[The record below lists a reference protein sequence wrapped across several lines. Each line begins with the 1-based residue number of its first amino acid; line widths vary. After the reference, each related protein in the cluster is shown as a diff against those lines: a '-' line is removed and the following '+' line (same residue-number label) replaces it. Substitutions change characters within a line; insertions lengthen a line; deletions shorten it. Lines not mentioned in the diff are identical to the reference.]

1 MALQTPNFDELRAR
15 YLEEVLNQDP
25 QATTG
30 ADSDHYVRAS
40 GFAAAAEAIHQH
52 VAWLSRQVFPGTAET
67 EFLEQLA
74 NERGLAR
81 KPAAVATGSF
91 TLTGTAGTPVSAGMQ
106 WQAPNGLL
114 YELTENATIGGAGA
128 VNVAAWATLAGTAG
142 DLAAGVALT
151 PVAPVPGIAA
161 ASVVSMAGGSEA
173 ETDDSLRD
181 RLLEL
186 MRNAPAGGNAG
197 DYKRWALEVA
207 GVARAFVFGNR
218 RELGTVDVVVM
229 ESDGLPSG
237 GLLAQVNVYIAERR
251 PVTAD
256 VLVMQPDLVS
266 FNVTATVA
274 LSGVSL
280 ASAQAQAGAAI
291 ASYITSMLPGDT
303 AYRSRLIAA
312 IQDVPGVLNVVLV
325 TPPAD
330 VASTVNAG
338 TVQLLQLGTVVLST

>member
-1 MALQTPNFDELRAR
+1 MALQTPNFEGLRER
-15 YLEEVLNQDP
+15 YLQEVRNQDP
-25 QATTG
+25 QSTVG
-30 ADSDHYVRAS
+30 ADSDHFVRAS

-52 VAWLSRQVFPGTAET
+52 VAWLSRQVFPGTADT
-67 EFLEQLA
+67 EYLEQLA
-74 NERGLAR
+74 NERGLVR
-81 KPAAVATGSF
+81 KPAAVATGTL
-91 TLTGTAGTPVSAGMQ
+91 TLTGTAATPVSAGMQ
-106 WQAPNGLL
+106 WQAPSGLL
-114 YELTENATIGGAGA
+114 YELTENATIGGGGS

-151 PVAPVPGIAA
+151 AVAPVPGIDAA
-161 ASVVSMAGGSEA
+161 VVVSMAGGSEA
-173 ETDDSLRD
+173 EADDSLRD

-186 MRNAPAGGNAG
+186 MRNAPAGGNAA

-229 ESDGLPSG
+229 ESDGLPSP
-237 GLLAQVNVYIAERR
+237 GLIAQVDAYIAERR

-256 VLVMQPDLVS
+256 VLVLQPDLTT

-280 ASAQAQAGAAI
+280 SSAQAQASAAI
-291 ASYITSMLPGDT
+291 ATYITSMVPGDT

-312 IQDVPGVLNVVLV
+312 IQDVPGVLNVTLV
-325 TPPAD
+325 TPAAD
-330 VASTVNAG
+330 VTSTVDAG
-338 TVQLLQLGTVVLST
+338 TVELVQLGTVVLTT